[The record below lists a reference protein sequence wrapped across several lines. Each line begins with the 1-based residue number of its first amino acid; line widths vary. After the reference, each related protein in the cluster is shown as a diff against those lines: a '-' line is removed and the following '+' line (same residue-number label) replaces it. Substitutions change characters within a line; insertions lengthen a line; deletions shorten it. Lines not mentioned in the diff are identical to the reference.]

1 MYSIKVRENILIA
14 HSLPGEVFGPAQNMH
29 GATYLVD
36 AEFFTDKLNEYNII
50 MDLGVVMKILKE
62 TLKVYNYKNLDEVEE
77 FKNIITST
85 EFLAKNIFD
94 KILNKLKSDYPNDY
108 KILKK
113 IKISLQESN
122 RFSICH
128 LGNVNN
134 QNKLS
139 VFQANNL
146 IIHVDI
152 LDLIDTYKNT
162 IFKKITK

>member
-50 MDLGVVMKILKE
+50 MALGLVTTILKD
-62 TLKVYNYKNLDEVEE
+62 TLKVYNYKNLDEVDE
-77 FKNIITST
+77 FKDIITST
-85 EFLAKNIFD
+85 EFLAKNICE
-94 KILNKLKSDYPNDY
+94 KIINKLQNNYPDDY

-122 RFSICH
+122 
-128 LGNVNN
+128 V
-134 QNKLS
+134 
-139 VFQANNL
+139 AWA
-146 IIHVDI
+146 
-152 LDLIDTYKNT
+152 TYEQQIN
-162 IFKKITK
+162 

>member
-1 MYSIKVRENILIA
+1 MYSIKVTENILIA

-36 AEFFTDKLNEYNII
+36 AEFFSDKLNEYNII

-122 RFSICH
+122 
-128 LGNVNN
+128 V
-134 QNKLS
+134 
-139 VFQANNL
+139 AWA
-146 IIHVDI
+146 
-152 LDLIDTYKNT
+152 TYEQQIN
-162 IFKKITK
+162 